1 MKKFINIS
9 FAMLIIWT
17 ANAQA
22 TNGYALMDLI
32 GSKTGSATA
41 QAFMKAHDVQR
52 KPDGI
57 YSSSKSGIDM
67 RSRNDSIMSI
77 TFYKNNP
84 IYGAFTGKLPKG
96 IAFDQSA
103 AEIIKILGKPA
114 VEYKDHDYCEYHYG
128 MDVLTCW
135 YEKGV
140 LRRVTISSKS
150 YNL

>member
-1 MKKFINIS
+1 MKKLINFA

-22 TNGYALMDLI
+22 TDGDALINLI
-32 GSKTGSATA
+32 GSKPGSPAA
-41 QAFMKAHDVQR
+41 QKFMKAFEIQR

-67 RSRNDSIMSI
+67 RTRNDSILSI
-77 TFYKNNP
+77 TFYKSNP

-96 IAFDQSA
+96 ILFDQSA
-103 AEIIKILGKPA
+103 AEIGKILGKPA
-114 VEYKDHDYCEYHYG
+114 VEYKEHDYCEYHFG
-128 MDVLTCW
+128 MNILTCW

-140 LRRVTISSKS
+140 LRRITISSKF
-150 YNL
+150 YHL